1 MAATVADLTPSELR
15 LLIEDVVQE
24 KLVELLGDPD
34 EGLELRP
41 EVREQ
46 LERQRMRRE
55 RGELG
60 TPLSAVPRP

>member
-41 EVREQ
+41 EIREP
-46 LERQRMRRE
+46 LERQRRRRE
-55 RGELG
+55 RGARG
-60 TPLSAVPRP
+60 TPLSAVLRP